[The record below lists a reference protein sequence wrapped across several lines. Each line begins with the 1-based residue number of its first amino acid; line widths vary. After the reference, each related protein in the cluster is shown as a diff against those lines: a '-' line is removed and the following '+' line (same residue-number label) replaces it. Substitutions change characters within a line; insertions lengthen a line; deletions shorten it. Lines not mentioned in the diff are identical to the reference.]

1 MTEHKFIRDPIS
13 NAVLNTNINAME
25 QYKIERARLEKE
37 QNTLKEG
44 LNDINI
50 LKEDMKDIKNLL
62 IKMNEN

>member
-37 QNTLKEG
+37 QNTLKEC

>member
-25 QYKIERARLEKE
+25 QYKIEIARREKE
-37 QNTLKEG
+37 QTTFKEC

>member
-25 QYKIERARLEKE
+25 QYKIERARRSRE
-37 QNTLKEG
+37 QNTLKEC

>member
-1 MTEHKFIRDPIS
+1 
-13 NAVLNTNINAME
+13 ME
-25 QYKIERARLEKE
+25 QYKIERARREKE
-37 QNTLKEG
+37 QNTFKEC